1 MVRALQPDRIDTDFC
16 VQKLRFFKRWTDEW
30 CWYELQAVN
39 FATSWNS
46 FDWLSLLDRG
56 LGGRCPEGA
65 WRFSASYEVTGL
77 LWKASDNHDTSGSH
91 LGPWRGSF
99 VKCFNAELCSTSRCI
114 LSEYPCQCRTLSTP
128 HARHASC
135 LVTLPLPLPTNH
147 LSSHRLYLPIA
158 VMSSQ
163 LDVTLAHAYDALRI
177 GRYPSFRATAKA
189 YSLTKST
196 LRRRY

>member
-1 MVRALQPDRIDTDFC
+1 MLSKTTTEIQ
-16 VQKLRFFKRWTDEW
+16 
-30 CWYELQAVN
+30 ELQAIAVLDIVEKEERRSIRKARSEVHAITREN
-39 FATSWNS
+39 F
-46 FDWLSLLDRG
+46 DVIR
-56 LGGRCPEGA
+56 
-65 WRFSASYEVTGL
+65 
-77 LWKASDNHDTSGSH
+77 SD
-91 LGPWRGSF
+91 
-99 VKCFNAELCSTSRCI
+99 

-163 LDVTLAHAYDALRI
+163 LDVTLAHACDALRT

-189 YSLTKST
+189 YSLTEST
-196 LRRRY
+196 LRRRYQNLTSTRTDAATSKRSITP